1 MTELLGKSVG
11 EWSSNE
17 NSNFG
22 GTFGSPTTRTPIS
35 KVCIESSKEM
45 DFNSNSDKLEY
56 LRNCTKENPV
66 IKDTKTTEQKKQ
78 EVIQRL
84 TNTNPNTTSKTTS
97 NSIPTESEN
106 SDSNTKYYIY
116 GGIGLVVV
124 LGAFLIFKK

>member
-11 EWSSNE
+11 EWSSDE

-35 KVCIESSKEM
+35 KVCVESSKEM

-66 IKDTKTTEQKKQ
+66 IKDTKTTEEKKQ
-78 EVIQRL
+78 EVIQIL
-84 TNTNPNTTSKTTS
+84 TKTTPNTTS
-97 NSIPTESEN
+97 NSIPTESAN
-106 SDSNTKYYIY
+106 SNSNTKYYIY
-116 GGIGLVVV
+116 GGIGLVVI

>member
-11 EWSSNE
+11 EWSSNK

-22 GTFGSPTTRTPIS
+22 GTFGSPSTRTPIS
-35 KVCIESSKEM
+35 KECLERIKQM
-45 DFNSNSDKLEY
+45 DFDSNTDKLEY

-66 IKDTKTTEQKKQ
+66 IKDTKTLEEKKQ
-78 EVIQRL
+78 EVIRKL
-84 TNTNPNTTSKTTS
+84 TKTTPNTTSNSTS
-97 NSIPTESEN
+97 TESAN

-116 GGIGLVVV
+116 GGIGLVVI